1 MVKQIKEMTTAE
13 IDHYCDARREQNK
26 TNKPYN
32 TCIACPLRWAR
43 QCAACKPIMSQ
54 SLVTRMHKAIGN
66 KLVEV

>member
-1 MVKQIKEMTTAE
+1 MVKQIKELTAAE
-13 IDHYCDARREQNK
+13 IDRYCDDRRENNK

-32 TCIACPLRWAR
+32 ACIACPLRWAR
-43 QCAACKPIMSQ
+43 QCAACVPIMPQ